1 MKKTIGLCISV
12 VLAASSLV
20 PTAQAYER
28 VELDDQR
35 TSVEYAGPIKS
46 VAKVIEGYKWL
57 GQTKDMNGGVV
68 FEAYDNQ
75 YFGRPDSYLGNA
87 ILVKATFYTY
97 QRVTKETVMI
107 ARKSEI
113 DGFVELY
120 AEHSPELQMH
130 IKVIDNDTFQVFN
143 SVHDYQNPSKLYTYK
158 KVSQFNKSPYGER
171 LKSAKDDGTI
181 F

>member
-1 MKKTIGLCISV
+1 MKKAIGLCISV
-12 VLAASSLV
+12 VLAASSLASV
-20 PTAQAYER
+20 AQAYER
-28 VELDDQR
+28 VELDGQR

-143 SVHDYQNPSKLYTYK
+143 SVHDYQNPNKLYTYK